1 MDARPGAES
10 RGSSRVSY
18 FGSALRLDEPE
29 KRRSRAL
36 VLACSGWVPV
46 TQPSVAPLRAVFQ
59 TLALGSLESG
69 ESEAL
74 HATRRRSARR
84 DAHLL
89 ALET

>member
-10 RGSSRVSY
+10 RGSSRVSS

-46 TQPSVAPLRAVFQ
+46 TQPSVASLRAVFR
-59 TLALGSLESG
+59 LSP
-69 ESEAL
+69 
-74 HATRRRSARR
+74 SARSSR
-84 DAHLL
+84 ANPKHYTQLEDARPG
-89 ALET
+89 ETRTYSH